1 MVTSEDGILARFAAA
16 ELSAVTSRP
25 VRVLDGG
32 NAAWPQAGYVLSG
45 DDPTFLHEPYD
56 AVASGWRE
64 TEPEAQKAGF
74 RRYLSWE
81 LGLVAELRE
90 DDTVP
95 FKTFA

>member
-1 MVTSEDGILARFAAA
+1 M
-16 ELSAVTSRP
+16 SRMTP
-25 VRVLDGG
+25 SLPAGG
-32 NAAWPQAGYVLSG
+32 RPSRKRG
-45 DDPTFLHEPYD
+45 
-56 AVASGWRE
+56 
-64 TEPEAQKAGF
+64 KAGF